1 VKELNNINSLFLYVL
16 ISVIVV
22 FGLEM
27 AIDDDDLLLLLIGC
41 IVGILLYIATTMNQS
56 K

>member
-1 VKELNNINSLFLYVL
+1 MHTLFLYVL

-27 AIDDDDLLLLLIGC
+27 AINDDDLLLLLGGC
-41 IVGILLYIATTMNQS
+41 LVGILLYIATNITKNQS